1 MRDADLTQTRALE
14 GIKACVFD
22 AYGTLLDV
30 HSAMA
35 RHRRRLGEAW
45 EDLSALWRRKQLEY
59 TWLRSLMGR
68 YADFRQV
75 TEEALDFAL
84 DKGQIGDP
92 SLRRA
97 LIEDYHRLT
106 PYPEVRDCLEALRAH
121 GVATAILSNG
131 SPAMLAAAV
140 ASAGIADAL
149 DAVISVDP
157 LRVYKP
163 DPRVY
168 GLAAQTL
175 GLQPAEI
182 CFQSSNAWDA
192 AGAASFGFR
201 VVWINRSAQPPERLP
216 FGPDAELRS
225 LDGLLSLL
233 GH

>member
-1 MRDADLTQTRALE
+1 MKTPPLQ
-14 GIKACVFD
+14 GIGACVFD

-35 RHRRRLGEAW
+35 RHRQRLGAAW

-84 DKGQIGDP
+84 DQAQIEDP
-92 SLRRA
+92 ALRRA
-97 LIEDYHRLT
+97 LIDDYHRLS
-106 PYPEVRDCLEALRAH
+106 PYPEVRECLEALR
-121 GVATAILSNG
+121 GRGIATAILSNG
-131 SPAMLAAAV
+131 SPAMLAAAMD
-140 ASAGIADAL
+140 SAGIADVL

-168 GLAAQTL
+168 DLAARTL
-175 GLQPAEI
+175 GLEPERI
-182 CFQSSNAWDA
+182 SFQSANAWDA

-201 VVWINRSAQPPERLP
+201 VVWINRSSQPPERLP

-225 LDGLLSLL
+225 LDGLLSLM
-233 GH
+233 GQ